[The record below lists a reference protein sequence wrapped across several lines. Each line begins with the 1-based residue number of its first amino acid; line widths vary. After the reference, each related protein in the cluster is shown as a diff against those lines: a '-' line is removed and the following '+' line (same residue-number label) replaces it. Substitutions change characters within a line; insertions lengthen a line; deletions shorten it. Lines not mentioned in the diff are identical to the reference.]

1 MGGTVKRSSS
11 LLTPSHDCL
20 CTNAIVGYVD
30 LSFLERPSLASSL
43 YCSDCR
49 LRGRSFYT
57 LTQSHGVHD
66 AAQQTSEQTAQSM
79 TSLVLRTNEVGQRT
93 ADLVGVIIVIHRKVR
108 KSTVTVCVC
117 RNTCTCTCWRDLPR
131 TTVYARTSLSNMSI
145 SRFLDVRLLRR
156 LFTAVI
162 VAFADGRFMRLP
174 GGGQRPVSKASV
186 TRRLAAVFMF

>member
-79 TSLVLRTNEVGQRT
+79 TSLVLRTDEVGQRT

-117 RNTCTCTCWRDLPR
+117 VGIRVRVRVGEISL
-131 TTVYARTSLSNMSI
+131 ARLSMHERHCRICRSLVSWTSVSCVVS
-145 SRFLDVRLLRR
+145 LL
-156 LFTAVI
+156 
-162 VAFADGRFMRLP
+162 
-174 GGGQRPVSKASV
+174 Q
-186 TRRLAAVFMF
+186 